1 MACLAI
7 TCSRGK
13 QTFPNQ
19 ILPIFPWRTG
29 QSLPIL
35 WGLGPSYGLIQG
47 VARMGCPN
55 QNQEDNLSD
64 IFIQEDVM
72 TWEMASSMLPLV
84 HRIVEDLMASDR
96 QLLLTEEKRDLLY
109 HKRSSLDWK
118 GRSDLYHCQDEI
130 KRLSS
135 YLRGLLIELEQIGI
149 TLLDAER
156 GMIGFPTLVNNR
168 RAFFTWKPGESV
180 IEWWCYSCEPDRRH
194 VPPAWR
200 KESWRKRAPEAK
212 AA

>member
-1 MACLAI
+1 MTWFAH
-7 TCSRGK
+7 TRSKGK
-13 QTFPNQ
+13 RPVRDQ
-19 ILPIFPWRTG
+19 ILPIFPWSAG

-35 WGLGPSYGLIQG
+35 WGSGPFIGLIQG
-47 VARMGCPN
+47 VARMGWPN
-55 QNQEDNLSD
+55 QNQADNLPD
-64 IFIQEDVM
+64 TLIQEDVM

-84 HRIVEDLMASDR
+84 QRIVEDLMASDR

-118 GRSDLYHCQDEI
+118 GRSDLYHSQDEI

-168 RAFFTWKPGESV
+168 RAFFTWKQGETV

-200 KESWRKRAPEAK
+200 KESWRKRAPGAN